1 MVYKMKRLFADMHCD
16 TITTLYDRM
25 QKGSSETLRNN
36 FIQIDF
42 EKLGKSA
49 YLLQNFAVFLDKEIW
64 TKDLYKEAMLRIDFF
79 RNQLSQNDDLIRL
92 VTSFDEILRNEKEGR
107 TSALLT
113 LEGGEI
119 LEGNVDNLTVFHEKG
134 VRMITLTW
142 NYDNE
147 LGHCHFDVEGR
158 GLTKFGVEAVERMEE
173 LHMIP
178 DVSHGS
184 DALFFD
190 VCKVAKKPFV
200 ASHSNA
206 RSVYDRTRNMSDE
219 MIRALAEHGGV
230 MGMNF
235 YAGFTSAKARDA
247 GMCYLEDILKHM
259 KHVVNVGG
267 IECLGLGSDFDG
279 IDTDVEWRNAGEMD
293 RLLWGMKKAGFTESE
308 YDKICRG
315 NVLRLYKECL

>member
-1 MVYKMKRLFADMHCD
+1 MHCD
-16 TITTLYDRM
+16 TITTLYDRI
-25 QKGSSETLRNN
+25 QKGCVETLHMNSL
-36 FIQIDF
+36 QIDF
-42 EKLGKSA
+42 EKLQKSK

-64 TKDLYKEAMLRIDFF
+64 KKDLFTEAMLRIDFF
-79 RNQLSQNDDLIRL
+79 KEQLSPNTALIRQ
-92 VTSFDEILRNEKEGR
+92 VTSYEEIIQNEKEDR
-107 TSALLT
+107 ISALLT

-119 LEGNVDNLTVFHEKG
+119 LEGNVDNLSQFYEKG

-147 LGHCHFDVEGR
+147 LGHCHFDTEGK
-158 GLTKFGVEAVERMEE
+158 GLTKLGFEMVERMEE

-190 VCKVAKKPFV
+190 VCKAAKKPFV

-206 RSVYDRTRNMSDE
+206 RGVYNRTRNMSDG

-235 YAGFTSAKARDA
+235 FAGFTSARAKED
-247 GMCYLEDILKHM
+247 GNCYMEDIVAHM
-259 KHVVNVGG
+259 RHVVNVGG

-279 IDTDVEWRNAGEMD
+279 IDTDVEWKDAGNMD
-293 RLLWGMKKAGFTESE
+293 FLLSGMKKAGFSAIEC
-308 YDKICRG
+308 DKICRE

>member
-1 MVYKMKRLFADMHCD
+1 MHSD
-16 TITTLYDRM
+16 TITTLYDRI
-25 QKGSSETLRNN
+25 QKGSSETLRKNS
-36 FIQIDF
+36 IQIDF
-42 EKLGKSA
+42 EKLQKAG

-64 TKDLYKEAMLRIDFF
+64 NAGLYKEAMQRIDFF
-79 RNQLSQNDDLIRL
+79 KKQISESEDLIRQ
-92 VTSFDEILRNEKEGR
+92 VTSFEEILQNEKEDR
-107 TSALLT
+107 ISALLT

-119 LEGNVDNLTVFHEKG
+119 LEGNVDNLLKFHEKG

-147 LGHCHFDVEGR
+147 LGHCHFDTEGK
-158 GLTKFGVEAVERMEE
+158 GLTKRGFEVVERMEE
-173 LHMIP
+173 LNMIP

-190 VCKVAKKPFV
+190 VCRVAKKPFV
-200 ASHSNA
+200 ASHSNT
-206 RSVYDRTRNMSDE
+206 RSVYNRTRNMSDE
-219 MIRALAEHGGV
+219 MIRVLAQHGGV

-235 YAGFTSAKARDA
+235 FAGFTSAKARED

-279 IDTDVEWRNAGEMD
+279 IPTEVEWENAGRMEFVLD
-293 RLLWGMKKAGFTESE
+293 GMKKAGFSSAEC
-308 YDKICRG
+308 DKICRE

>member
-1 MVYKMKRLFADMHCD
+1 MMNQIFADMHCD
-16 TITTLYDRM
+16 TITTLYDKL
-25 QKGSSETLRNN
+25 QNGSNETLRKNS
-36 FIQIDF
+36 IQIDF
-42 EKLGKSA
+42 VKLQKAG
-49 YLLQNFAVFLDKEIW
+49 YLLQNFAVFLEKEIW
-64 TKDLYKEAMLRIDFF
+64 KENLYKEALQRIDFF
-79 RNQLSQNDDLIRL
+79 KEQLSESTDIIRQ
-92 VTSFDEILRNEKEGR
+92 VTSCDEVLRNEKENR
-107 TSALLT
+107 ISALLT

-119 LEGNVDNLTVFHEKG
+119 LEGNVDNLSKFHEKG

-147 LGHCHFDVEGR
+147 LGHCHFDAEGK
-158 GLTKFGVEAVERMEE
+158 GLTKLGFEMVERMEE

-206 RSVYDRTRNMSDE
+206 RSVYNRTRNMSDE

-235 YAGFTSAKARDA
+235 FAGFTSAKAKAD

-259 KHVVNVGG
+259 KHVVKVGG

-279 IDTDVEWRNAGEMD
+279 IDTDVEWKDAGNMD
-293 RLLWGMKKAGFTESE
+293 FLLSGMKKAGFSAIEC
-308 YDKICRG
+308 DKICRE

>member
-1 MVYKMKRLFADMHCD
+1 MHCD
-16 TITTLYDRM
+16 TITTLYDRI
-25 QKGSSETLRNN
+25 QNGSSGTLHKNSL
-36 FIQIDF
+36 QIDF
-42 EKLGKSA
+42 EKLQKSN
-49 YLLQNFAVFLDKEIW
+49 YLLQNFAVFLDKGVW
-64 TKDLYKEAMLRIDFF
+64 KNDLFAEAMLRIDFF
-79 RNQLSQNDDLIRL
+79 KEEISSNAECIRQ
-92 VTSFDEILRNEKEGR
+92 VTSFNDIIQNEKENR
-107 TSALLT
+107 ISALLT

-119 LEGNVDNLTVFHEKG
+119 LEGNVDNLMAFHEKG
-134 VRMITLTW
+134 VRMVTLTW

-147 LGHCHFDVEGR
+147 LGHCHFDTEGK
-158 GLTKFGVEAVERMEE
+158 GLTKLGFEMVECMEE

-184 DALFFD
+184 DTLFFD

-206 RSVYDRTRNMSDE
+206 RSVYNRTRNMNDE

-235 YAGFTSAKARDA
+235 FAGFTSARAEED
-247 GMCYLEDILKHM
+247 GICYMEDILSHM
-259 KHVVNVGG
+259 RHIVNVGG

-279 IDTDVEWRNAGEMD
+279 MDTDVEWTDAGNMKF
-293 RLLWGMKKAGFTESE
+293 LLAGMKKAGFSESE
-308 YDKICRG
+308 CDKICRK

>member
-1 MVYKMKRLFADMHCD
+1 MHCD
-16 TITTLYDRM
+16 TITTLYDRI
-25 QKGSSETLRNN
+25 QKGCVETLHMNSL
-36 FIQIDF
+36 QIDF
-42 EKLGKSA
+42 EKLQKSK

-64 TKDLYKEAMLRIDFF
+64 KKDLFTEAMLRIDFF
-79 RNQLSQNDDLIRL
+79 KEQLSPNSALIRQ
-92 VTSFDEILRNEKEGR
+92 VTSYEEIIQNEKEDR
-107 TSALLT
+107 ISALLT

-119 LEGNVDNLTVFHEKG
+119 LEGNVDNLSKFHEKG
-134 VRMITLTW
+134 VRMVTLTW

-147 LGHCHFDVEGR
+147 LGHCHFDTEGK
-158 GLTKFGVEAVERMEE
+158 GLTKLGFEMVERMEE

-190 VCKVAKKPFV
+190 VCKAAKKPFV

-206 RSVYDRTRNMSDE
+206 RGVYNRTRNMSDG

-235 YAGFTSAKARDA
+235 FAGFTSARAKED
-247 GMCYLEDILKHM
+247 GNCYMEDIVAHM
-259 KHVVNVGG
+259 RHVVNVGG

-279 IDTDVEWRNAGEMD
+279 IDTDVEWKDAGNMD
-293 RLLWGMKKAGFTESE
+293 FLLSGMKKAGFSAIEC
-308 YDKICRG
+308 DKICRE

>member
-1 MVYKMKRLFADMHCD
+1 MHCD
-16 TITTLYDRM
+16 TITTLYDRI
-25 QKGSSETLRNN
+25 QKGSVETLHMNSL
-36 FIQIDF
+36 QIDF
-42 EKLGKSA
+42 EKLQKSK

-64 TKDLYKEAMLRIDFF
+64 KKDLFTEAMLRIDFF
-79 RNQLSQNDDLIRL
+79 KEQLSPNTALIRQ
-92 VTSFDEILRNEKEGR
+92 VTSYEEIIQNEKEDR
-107 TSALLT
+107 ISALLT

-119 LEGNVDNLTVFHEKG
+119 LEGNVDNLSKFHEKG

-147 LGHCHFDVEGR
+147 LGHCHFDTEGK
-158 GLTKFGVEAVERMEE
+158 GLTKLGFEMVERMEE

-190 VCKVAKKPFV
+190 VCKAAKKPFV

-206 RSVYDRTRNMSDE
+206 RGVYNRTRNMSDG

-235 YAGFTSAKARDA
+235 FAGFTSARAKED
-247 GMCYLEDILKHM
+247 GNCYMEDIVAHM
-259 KHVVNVGG
+259 RHVVNVGG

-279 IDTDVEWRNAGEMD
+279 IDTDVEWKDAGNMD
-293 RLLWGMKKAGFTESE
+293 FLLAGMKKAGFSESE
-308 YDKICRG
+308 CDKICRG

>member
-1 MVYKMKRLFADMHCD
+1 MMNRIFVDMHCD
-16 TITTLYDRM
+16 TITTLYDTA
-25 QKGSSETLRNN
+25 QNGSKETLRKNSLH
-36 FIQIDF
+36 IDF
-42 EKLGKSA
+42 EKLQKAG

-64 TKDLYKEAMLRIDFF
+64 KEDLNNEALQRIDFLKK
-79 RNQLSQNDDLIRL
+79 QLSESTDIIRQ
-92 VTSFDEILRNEKEGR
+92 VTSYNEILRNEKENCI
-107 TSALLT
+107 SALLT

-119 LEGNVDNLTVFHEKG
+119 LEGNVDNLTAFHEKG
-134 VRMITLTW
+134 VRMMTLTW

-147 LGHCHFDVEGR
+147 LGHCHFDTEGK
-158 GLTKFGVEAVERMEE
+158 GLTKVGFEVVERMEE

-184 DALFFD
+184 DALLFD

-206 RSVYDRTRNMSDE
+206 RSVYNRTRNMSDE

-235 YAGFTSAKARDA
+235 FAGFTSAKSKVD

-259 KHVVNVGG
+259 KHVVKVGG

-279 IDTDVEWRNAGEMD
+279 IDTGVEWRDAGNMD
-293 RLLWGMKKAGFTESE
+293 FVLAGMKKAGFSESE
-308 YDKICRG
+308 CDKICRE

>member
-1 MVYKMKRLFADMHCD
+1 MKRLFADMHCD
-16 TITTLYDRM
+16 TITTLYDKI
-25 QKGSSETLRNN
+25 QKGSDETLRNN
-36 FIQIDF
+36 SLQLDF
-42 EKLGKSA
+42 EKLAKSG
-49 YLLQNFAVFLDKEIW
+49 YLLQNFAVFLDRDLWGKE
-64 TKDLYKEAMLRIDFF
+64 LCREAMLRIEFF
-79 RNQLSQNDDLIRL
+79 RKQLAKNDEFIRP
-92 VTSFDEILRNEKEGR
+92 VTTVEEILQNEKEDR
-107 TSALLT
+107 VSALLT

-119 LEGNVDNLTVFHEKG
+119 LEGNVDNLTGFHEKG

-147 LGHCHFDVEGR
+147 LGHSHFDKEGK
-158 GLTKFGVEAVERMEE
+158 GLTKLGFEVVERMEE

-190 VCKVAKKPFV
+190 VCKVAKKPFI

-206 RSVYDRTRNMSDE
+206 RSVYGHTRNMSDE

-230 MGMNF
+230 IGMNF
-235 YAGFTSAKARDA
+235 FAGFTSARAGAD
-247 GMCYLEDILKHM
+247 GMCYLDDILAHM
-259 KHVVNVGG
+259 KHVVKVGG

-279 IDTDVEWRNAGEMD
+279 IPTKVEWNDAAGMD
-293 RLLWGMKKAGFTESE
+293 HLLSGMGKAGFSSSE
-308 YDKICRG
+308 CDKICRE

>member
-1 MVYKMKRLFADMHCD
+1 MNRIFADMHCD
-16 TITTLYDRM
+16 TITTLYDRI
-25 QKGSSETLRNN
+25 QKGSNETLRRND
-36 FIQIDF
+36 IQIDF
-42 EKLGKSA
+42 EKLEQSK
-49 YLLQNFAVFLDKEIW
+49 YLLQNFAVFFDKEVL
-64 TKDLYKEAMLRIDFF
+64 TQNLYQEAMQRITFF
-79 RNQLSQNDDLIRL
+79 REEVERNRNCIRQ
-92 VTSFDEILRNEKEGR
+92 VTTFDEILQNEKENR
-107 TSALLT
+107 ISALLT
-113 LEGGEI
+113 LEGGES
-119 LEGNVDNLTVFHEKG
+119 LEGNVDNLAAFYEKG

-147 LGHCHFDVEGR
+147 LGHCHFDTEGK
-158 GLTKFGVEAVERMEE
+158 GLTKLGFEVVERMEE

-190 VCKVAKKPFV
+190 VCKVARKPFV

-206 RSVYDRTRNMSDE
+206 RSVYNRTRNMSDE
-219 MIRALAEHGGV
+219 MIRTLAEHGGV

-235 YAGFTSAKARDA
+235 FSGFTSAKARED
-247 GMCYLEDILKHM
+247 GMCYLEDILVHM

-279 IDTDVEWRNAGEMD
+279 IPTEVEWKHAGNMD
-293 RLLWGMKKAGFTESE
+293 FVLEGMKKAGFSSAEC
-308 YDKICRG
+308 DKICRE

>member
-1 MVYKMKRLFADMHCD
+1 MHCD
-16 TITTLYDRM
+16 TITTLYDRI
-25 QKGSSETLRNN
+25 QKGSVGTLCKNDM
-36 FIQIDF
+36 QIDF
-42 EKLGKSA
+42 EKLQKSK

-64 TKDLYKEAMLRIDFF
+64 KKDLFAEAMLRIDFF
-79 RNQLSQNDDLIRL
+79 KEQLSPNTALIRQ
-92 VTSFDEILRNEKEGR
+92 VTSYEEIIQNEKEDR
-107 TSALLT
+107 ISALLT

-119 LEGNVDNLTVFHEKG
+119 LEGNVDNLSKFHEKG

-147 LGHCHFDVEGR
+147 LGHCHFDTEGK
-158 GLTKFGVEAVERMEE
+158 GLTKLGFEMVERMEE

-190 VCKVAKKPFV
+190 VCKAAKKPFV

-206 RSVYDRTRNMSDE
+206 RGVYNRTRNMSDG

-235 YAGFTSAKARDA
+235 FAGFTSARAKED
-247 GMCYLEDILKHM
+247 GNCYMEDIVAHM
-259 KHVVNVGG
+259 RHVVNVGG

-279 IDTDVEWRNAGEMD
+279 IDTDVEWKDAGNMD
-293 RLLWGMKKAGFTESE
+293 FLLSGMKKAGFSAIEC
-308 YDKICRG
+308 DKICRE

>member
-1 MVYKMKRLFADMHCD
+1 MYRMKRLFADMHCD
-16 TITTLYDRM
+16 TITTLYD
-25 QKGSSETLRNN
+25 KVGSGNNETLRTNSLQLD
-36 FIQIDF
+36 I
-42 EKLGKSA
+42 KRLAKSN
-49 YLLQNFAVFLDKEIW
+49 YLLQNFAVFLDKEKW
-64 TKDLYKEAMLRIDFF
+64 KPCLFKEAMLRIDFF
-79 RNQLSQNDDLIRL
+79 KNQLAGNEDIIGQ
-92 VTSFDEILRNEKEGR
+92 VTTIDEILQNEKENR
-107 TSALLT
+107 ISAILT

-119 LEGNVDNLTVFHEKG
+119 LEGNPDNLTSFHEKG

-147 LGHCHFDVEGR
+147 LGHCHFDKEEK
-158 GLTKFGVEAVERMEE
+158 GLTKLGFEVVERMEE

-206 RSVYDRTRNMSDE
+206 RSIYGRTRNMSDE
-219 MIRALAEHGGV
+219 MIRALAQHGGV

-235 YAGFTSAKARDA
+235 YAGFTSARAGGD
-247 GMCYLEDILKHM
+247 GMCYLDDILAHM

-279 IDTDVEWRNAGEMD
+279 IDTQVEWKDAAGMD
-293 RLLWGMKKAGFTESE
+293 YLLAGMKKAGFTESE
-308 YDKICRG
+308 CDKICRE

>member
-1 MVYKMKRLFADMHCD
+1 MNRIFADMHCD
-16 TITTLYDRM
+16 TITTLYDRI
-25 QKGSSETLRNN
+25 QKGSVGTLRKNDM
-36 FIQIDF
+36 QIDF
-42 EKLGKSA
+42 EKLQKSK

-64 TKDLYKEAMLRIDFF
+64 KKDLFTEAMLRIDFF
-79 RNQLSQNDDLIRL
+79 KEQLSPNTALIRQ
-92 VTSFDEILRNEKEGR
+92 VTSYEEIIQNEKEDR
-107 TSALLT
+107 ISALLT

-119 LEGNVDNLTVFHEKG
+119 LEGNVDNLSKFHEKG
-134 VRMITLTW
+134 VRMVTLTW

-147 LGHCHFDVEGR
+147 LGHCHFDTEGK
-158 GLTKFGVEAVERMEE
+158 GLTKLGFEMVERMEE

-190 VCKVAKKPFV
+190 VCKAAKKPFV

-206 RSVYDRTRNMSDE
+206 RGVYNRTRNMSDG

-235 YAGFTSAKARDA
+235 FAGFTSARAKED
-247 GMCYLEDILKHM
+247 GNCYMEDIVAHM
-259 KHVVNVGG
+259 RHVVNVGG

-279 IDTDVEWRNAGEMD
+279 IDTDVEWKDAGNMD
-293 RLLWGMKKAGFTESE
+293 FLLSGMKKAGFSAIEC
-308 YDKICRG
+308 DKICRE